1 MDRPTYLR
9 NIDEAFTV
17 HPVVALLGPR
27 QCGKTTLARMFA
39 KQSANE
45 VTEFDLENPTHLA
58 RLQDPLLAL
67 QDLQGLVVI
76 DEVQRA
82 PGLFEVIRVLVDRE
96 NNPARFLILGSASR
110 DLIQQSSE
118 TLAGRI
124 VHIEL
129 TPFLISEVGHIH
141 TKKLWLRGGFPP
153 SYLAKSDPN
162 SVAWR
167 KSYIA
172 TYLERDIPALG
183 IQIPAPTL
191 RRFWLMLTHYHGQL
205 VNYSE
210 LGRSFGIADTTAR
223 KYIDILSATF
233 MLRQLPPWHE
243 NLKKRQVKAPKIY
256 LRDSGL
262 LHTLLG
268 VDDAKSLS
276 FHPKLGASWEG
287 FALEQII
294 QLYQAQ
300 EGESYFWSAYGRAE
314 VDLLLIKGGK
324 RLGFEIKHTS
334 TPKITTS
341 LLTAQ
346 QDLAIDELLVVFPG
360 KDAFPLTDTIRA
372 IGFEALT
379 GKAMPAAGGA

>member
-1 MDRPTYLR
+1 MDRPAYLQK
-9 NIDEAFTV
+9 IEAAFDV

-27 QCGKTTLARMFA
+27 QCGKTTLARVFA
-39 KQSANE
+39 KASAAD

-58 RLQDPLLAL
+58 RLQEPMLAL
-67 QDLQGLVVI
+67 QELKGLVVI

-124 VHIEL
+124 AHIEL
-129 TPFLISEVGHIH
+129 TPFLASEVGSASIK
-141 TKKLWLRGGFPP
+141 TLWLRGGFPL
-153 SYLAKSDPN
+153 SFLAKNEAN
-162 SVAWR
+162 SAAWR

-191 RRFWLMLTHYHGQL
+191 RRFWLMLTHYHGQI

-243 NLKKRQVKAPKIY
+243 NLKKRQVKSPKIY

-287 FALEQII
+287 FAMEQII
-294 QLYQAQ
+294 QLYQAE
-300 EGESYFWSAYGRAE
+300 EGECYFWSAYGRAE
-314 VDLLLIKGGK
+314 VDLLLVKGGK

-334 TPKITTS
+334 TPKVTTS
-341 LLTAQ
+341 LVTAQ
-346 QDLAIDELLVVFPG
+346 EDLGIDELIVVFPG
-360 KDAFPLTDTIRA
+360 QDSFPLTETIRA
-372 IGFEALT
+372 VGLETLIGT
-379 GKAMPAAGGA
+379 NNGVNS